1 MVTRRAACSG
11 PARPCQIG
19 GCRSRG
25 CWRTEGWLPAEKKRG
40 RPASAVADGHELAV
54 LLAVDARRSRP
65 ARSSTSLFDQLGD
78 TSSTGTLQASSAQ
91 RAPRRA
97 AALLEKMGCCSRG
110 PWSAFPWSWR
120 PPRSSTGKTK
130 VVGLVELSMPAPL
143 DTADTDG
150 ITSYYLALC
159 DPPTGGTYVYV
170 GPVGGSPPGADRR
183 PRGTRRG
190 GGRGWLTA
198 SAYTHS
204 SSLHLLIVHGVGFS
218 LPIAA

>member
-1 MVTRRAACSG
+1 MLSASAA
-11 PARPCQIG
+11 RQFV
-19 GCRSRG
+19 
-25 CWRTEGWLPAEKKRG
+25 WLPEQA
-40 RPASAVADGHELAV
+40 AAA

-91 RAPRRA
+91 RIPRRA

-143 DTADTDG
+143 HYAHYDG
-150 ITSYYLALC
+150 ITMHYLALC
-159 DPPTGGTYVYV
+159 DPPTGGPTYCRPLS
-170 GPVGGSPPGADRR
+170 GCRLPERRTRRR
-183 PRGTRRG
+183 PERR
-190 GGRGWLTA
+190 RPPAPLQLPLQRLT
-198 SAYTHS
+198 S
-204 SSLHLLIVHGVGFS
+204 S
-218 LPIAA
+218 